1 MTDKMFDALFDVLLE
16 DKTKY
21 VVYLKKARELYDTT
35 NILANKIAGMGL
47 LEVLSN
53 NSDEEPRL
61 VKVKT
66 EYIEKTEH
74 MLTKLLEELE
84 TLKNFV
90 YGISSICDVVKK
102 DEFTIAEITALIK
115 DKYQLLPVPIL
126 IKEFKKLMI
135 LAVEK
140 EYLIPLND

>member
-1 MTDKMFDALFDVLLE
+1 MTDKMFDALFDVLLK

-66 EYIEKTEH
+66 EYSENRIHWKNRTHAYETAWG
-74 MLTKLLEELE
+74 ELE
-84 TLKNFV
+84 TLNYEKRQ
-90 YGISSICDVVKK
+90 YIIDISSIYNYN
-102 DEFTIAEITALIK
+102 II
-115 DKYQLLPVPIL
+115 
-126 IKEFKKLMI
+126 
-135 LAVEK
+135 
-140 EYLIPLND
+140 